1 MNNEI
6 VESVLVSSQYRD
18 LNQQLCKHPLYSNI
32 QDIDNLRVFM
42 QHHVYAVW
50 DFMSLIKALQSH
62 LAPVT
67 VPWVPP
73 NNPRFAN
80 FINQMVLDEESDFS
94 LTDAMTS
101 SHASH
106 FETYCQAMLDI
117 GADIQPISR
126 FIDLVSNNGLEAA
139 LNLQE
144 IPLPARQFM
153 TFTFDVIVKDQ
164 PHLLAAVLAF
174 GRETLVPQLF
184 RSLINGLNIRP
195 GEAPGLYSYLER
207 HIQLDGE
214 EHGPVV
220 TLMVEEL
227 CEGSKEKIAEVMTIT
242 EQALVARLNFW
253 DGIDAALLV

>member
-1 MNNEI
+1 
-6 VESVLVSSQYRD
+6 
-18 LNQQLCKHPLYSNI
+18 
-32 QDIDNLRVFM
+32 M

-62 LAPVT
+62 LAPAT

-80 FINQMVLDEESDFS
+80 FINQMVLDEESDFA
-94 LTDAMTS
+94 LTDAMAS
-101 SHASH
+101 SYASH

-117 GADIQPISR
+117 GADIQPISQ

-144 IPLPARQFM
+144 IPPPARQFM

-195 GEAPGLYSYLER
+195 GEAAGLYSYLER
-207 HIQLDGE
+207 HIQLDEE

-220 TLMVEEL
+220 TLIVEEL

-253 DGIDAALLV
+253 DGIHAALLA